1 MASVHPLSSLAEV
14 DRQTI
19 EEIATALT
27 AGWPVDSIVLYGS
40 KARGD
45 DTPESDIDLLVL
57 TGRPLTPDETSG
69 MRMAARQIGLRL
81 GTWPELY
88 IRTSDEWWRGVY
100 QAAPIR
106 KEIDADGID
115 VVRDASRGHA

>member
-1 MASVHPLSSLAEV
+1 MTTLNSLPSLSQV

-19 EEIATALT
+19 KEIAAALT
-27 AGWPVDSIVLYGS
+27 AAWSVDSIILYGS

-57 TGRPLTPDETSG
+57 AARPFTPDEVCG
-69 MRMAARQIGLRL
+69 MRAVARQVGLRL

-106 KEIDADGID
+106 KEIDAEGID
-115 VVRDASRGHA
+115 VVRDGTRGQG

>member
-1 MASVHPLSSLAEV
+1 MATLQSLSSLADV

-19 EEIATALT
+19 EEIAAAL
-27 AGWPVDSIVLYGS
+27 AADWPVDSIVLYGS

-57 TGRPLTPDETSG
+57 TGRPLTPDEIG
-69 MRMAARQIGLRL
+69 RMRMTARHIGLRL

-88 IRTSDEWWRGVY
+88 IRTSDEWWHGVY

-106 KEIDADGID
+106 KEIDAEGID
-115 VVRDASRGHA
+115 VVHDASRGPG